1 MKNTLMVLLAS
12 LVLAVCLTACGG
24 GQTTGVVDGQTGSA
38 AGDSVNGGTSAGGS
52 VNDGNTAGS
61 PANGGDIAGG
71 GVTDGARDALDDAG
85 RSVRNAM
92 DDAGDA
98 MDSVF

>member
-12 LVLAVCLTACGG
+12 LVLAVCLTAC
-24 GQTTGVVDGQTGSA
+24 
-38 AGDSVNGGTSAGGS
+38 
-52 VNDGNTAGS
+52 
-61 PANGGDIAGG
+61 GG